1 MDFLSLQIL
10 QIRIQAIE
18 LSSGLEL
25 MGTKLSP
32 SLPKGLQGYL
42 HDSKSN
48 PSVLHMTEYNR
59 NEIRSW
65 VLSAYLL
72 NTYCRRNRWGLARA
86 LYIKPHWGSYS
97 TKEETEGEAKSWSR
111 TYWEGHEE
119 KPRDS
124 GILHSSFFFFFSSSL
139 LSPFVISQEM
149 EKQRSSPEPHSSIFI
164 NHHGK
169 LCQTFLRPSGS
180 WRNLKINKT
189 HNFIE
194 VGTSPET
201 CKLHVTVNQSDC
213 ANTIRIPT
221 KPSQSSS

>member
-65 VLSAYLL
+65 VLSTYLL

-124 GILHSSFFFFFSSSL
+124 GILHSSFFFFFFPPVYSL
-139 LSPFVISQEM
+139 LL
-149 EKQRSSPEPHSSIFI
+149 SSPRKWKNREALLNPIVPYSSTTMGSCVK
-164 NHHGK
+164 H
-169 LCQTFLRPSGS
+169 FLGPREAEEI
-180 WRNLKINKT
+180 WK
-189 HNFIE
+189 
-194 VGTSPET
+194 
-201 CKLHVTVNQSDC
+201 
-213 ANTIRIPT
+213 
-221 KPSQSSS
+221 